1 MLILLLERLV
11 MYINLQF
18 SDDQCDKLIY
28 KLGYKVETITL
39 YYYSDID
46 PYGKYQELNSTDFKV
61 VYKGEKPKELCV
73 ERPLFSECSKYLY
86 SNVIEKIVNEC
97 IFNAIL

>member
-1 MLILLLERLV
+1 MPLLLLAWLIIIFKLE
-11 MYINLQF
+11 F
-18 SDDQCDKLIY
+18 SDEQCDKLIY

-46 PYGKYQELNSTDFKV
+46 PYGKYKELNSIDFKV
-61 VYKGEKPKELCV
+61 AYKGEKPKELCV
-73 ERPLFSECSKYLY
+73 ERPLLSECSKYLY
-86 SNVIEKIVNEC
+86 SNVIEKVVNEC

>member
-1 MLILLLERLV
+1 MPLLLLAWLIIIFKLE
-11 MYINLQF
+11 F
-18 SDDQCDKLIY
+18 SDEQCDKLIY

-61 VYKGEKPKELCV
+61 AYKGEKPKELCV
-73 ERPLFSECSKYLY
+73 ERPLFSEINSAG
-86 SNVIEKIVNEC
+86 
-97 IFNAIL
+97 FNN